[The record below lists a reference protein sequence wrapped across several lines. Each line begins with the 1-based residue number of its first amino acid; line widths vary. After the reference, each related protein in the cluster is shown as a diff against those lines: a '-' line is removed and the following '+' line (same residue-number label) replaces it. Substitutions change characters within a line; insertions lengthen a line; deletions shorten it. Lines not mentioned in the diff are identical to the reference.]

1 MVGDEVRLRRRWV
14 DRGKRDRRRVVERLV
29 RRRRVRL
36 RFRGVLNVGRPLHL
50 ADERLRGILD
60 FPHDA
65 AGFARDARKLIGAEE
80 QESGRSEERHVGD
93 REHWRRVSSR
103 SRATRHARLWRIED
117 GAPGDR
123 TEGRLNA
130 LKIIYTRGNRTETL
144 ASIATLRKILNR
156 FVAHRVFYEVSSRNK
171 RGHEFFSA
179 KNTFVVGSIEIVNR
193 DYLTITIF
201 DANNAS
207 HSIEILNP
215 AAMRIYDDTL
225 GKGFAVSFLSE
236 GAGGVE
242 SRCYLRDEGE
252 DGDGAKLRCEL
263 EKITLPQLFEY
274 LEDITSADVIGTK
287 RI

>member
-1 MVGDEVRLRRRWV
+1 
-14 DRGKRDRRRVVERLV
+14 
-29 RRRRVRL
+29 
-36 RFRGVLNVGRPLHL
+36 
-50 ADERLRGILD
+50 
-60 FPHDA
+60 
-65 AGFARDARKLIGAEE
+65 
-80 QESGRSEERHVGD
+80 
-93 REHWRRVSSR
+93 
-103 SRATRHARLWRIED
+103 
-117 GAPGDR
+117 
-123 TEGRLNA
+123 

-179 KNTFVVGSIEIVNR
+179 KNTFVVGSIEITNR

-201 DANNAS
+201 DANSAS

-236 GAGGVE
+236 SAGIE

-252 DGDGAKLRCEL
+252 DGEGIQDRSEL
-263 EKITLPQLFEY
+263 EKISLPQLFEY
-274 LEDITSADVIGTK
+274 LDQLTTADAIGT
-287 RI
+287 RTQRP

>member
-1 MVGDEVRLRRRWV
+1 MPRGCPRRARGDQPKA
-14 DRGKRDRRRVVERLV
+14 G
-29 RRRRVRL
+29 
-36 RFRGVLNVGRPLHL
+36 
-50 ADERLRGILD
+50 
-60 FPHDA
+60 PH
-65 AGFARDARKLIGAEE
+65 
-80 QESGRSEERHVGD
+80 
-93 REHWRRVSSR
+93 
-103 SRATRHARLWRIED
+103 
-117 GAPGDR
+117 
-123 TEGRLNA
+123 A

-236 GAGGVE
+236 GSGGVE

-252 DGDGAKLRCEL
+252 DGETIKERSEL

-274 LEDITSADVIGTK
+274 LEDITQVDIVGTK
-287 RI
+287 AD